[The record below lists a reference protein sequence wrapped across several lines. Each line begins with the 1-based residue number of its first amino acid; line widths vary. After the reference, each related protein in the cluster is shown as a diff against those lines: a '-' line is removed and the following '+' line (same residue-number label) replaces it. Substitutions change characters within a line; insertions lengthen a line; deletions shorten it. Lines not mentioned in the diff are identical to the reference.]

1 MIPTDT
7 WAEIRR
13 LFYVDHQSINAIA
26 AALGV
31 HHKTVARA
39 IGTER
44 FRSKLTTE
52 RESALAQYEPVIMDA
67 LSRLPKIRATRLID
81 MLRDR
86 GYTGSI
92 DQLRRY
98 LRRVRPEPASRVFAK
113 LCFVAGEQAQCDWA
127 SCGKLQ
133 VGKTQRPLSLF
144 VMVLSYS
151 RFIYARF
158 TFDQTFESFA
168 REHVRAFAT
177 FSGVPRIVLYD
188 NLKAAVIE
196 RFGNAI
202 SYSPQLSE
210 IAGYYHFRIQAA
222 AVRAPQTKGRV
233 ERAIG
238 YLKTSFLPGRTFR
251 DLEDANNQLQR
262 WLNETANSRPWPQE
276 RERSVAA
283 AFVEEQSHLLRVPEH
298 PLEIWHTK
306 TTRAVKW
313 PRVRFDGNDYEIP
326 IAYLGKPLT
335 LNASDEIVRLLDGAQ
350 EVCRHPRCYDRGKTL
365 ALPEETDGKHPAA
378 QSQIARR
385 KEHLLA
391 VIPEAEALCQMLID
405 INEPLRGHL
414 GRLYELVQQFGR
426 TRVREAII
434 RAIADHT
441 PRSESVAQLLQQ
453 YSQAQPPIPLQLP
466 DRKNIK
472 DLIVRSHDLS
482 GYDDLYTTKE

>member
-1 MIPTDT
+1 VIPTDT

-13 LFYVDHQSINAIA
+13 LFFVDHQSINAIA
-26 AALGV
+26 EALGV

-44 FRSKLTTE
+44 FRSKLNAE
-52 RESALAQYEPVIMDA
+52 REAALAQYDPVIMDV

-98 LRRVRPEPASRVFAK
+98 LRRVRPAPANRVFAK

-127 SCGKLQ
+127 SCGKLPI
-133 VGKTQRPLSLF
+133 GKAQRSLSLF

-158 TFDQTFESFA
+158 TLDQTFESFA
-168 REHVRAFAT
+168 REHIRAFST

-222 AVRAPQTKGRV
+222 AVRAPQSKGRV

-238 YLKTSFLPGRTFR
+238 YLKTAFLPGRIFR
-251 DLEDANNQLQR
+251 DLEDANTQLQH
-262 WLNETANSRPWPQE
+262 WLTETANKRPWPQE
-276 RERSVAA
+276 RDRSVDE
-283 AFVEEQSHLLRVPEH
+283 AFREEQSHLLKLPEH
-298 PLEIWHTK
+298 PLEFWYTK
-306 TTRAVKW
+306 TTRAVRW
-313 PRVRFDGNDYEIP
+313 PRVCFEGNDYEIP
-326 IAYLGKPLT
+326 TAYLGKTLT
-335 LNASDEIVRLLDGAQ
+335 LNVSDEIVRLLDGAQ
-350 EVCRHPRCYDRGKTL
+350 EICRHPRCYDKGKTI
-365 ALPEETDGKHPAA
+365 ALPEESDGAHPSA
-378 QSQIARR
+378 QSHIARR

-405 INEPLRGHL
+405 MNEPLRGHL
-414 GRLYELVQQFGR
+414 GRLYELIQQFGR
-426 TRVREAII
+426 PRVREAII
-434 RAIADHT
+434 RAIANQT
-441 PRSESVAQLLQQ
+441 PRSESVAQLLQNHAP
-453 YSQAQPPIPLQLP
+453 AQPQIPLQLP

-482 GYDDLYTTKE
+482 GYDDLYTIKE